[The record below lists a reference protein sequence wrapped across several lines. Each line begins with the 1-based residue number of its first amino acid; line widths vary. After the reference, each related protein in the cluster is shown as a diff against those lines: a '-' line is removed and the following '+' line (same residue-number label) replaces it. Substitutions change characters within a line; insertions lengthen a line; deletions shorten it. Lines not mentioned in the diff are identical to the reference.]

1 MKFLLNFLHPIL
13 GFYTWKNNIDYYDF
27 EHDFKKSGHVLIDKF
42 IQKAQGK
49 DKLLPLIREGILKI
63 DSSEINF
70 ETKQRK
76 VYDLEYGEFHYEF
89 LNALLVDDIFESI
102 AGILKGQL
110 HSLLIL
116 DVGAGSGE
124 LEGFLTNAGC
134 PHSSI
139 FCIDTSS
146 ASIERING
154 MRIRGYAGT
163 LSEANI
169 KDNSFDLTF
178 LSYFIE
184 YDVAQ
189 SDTFLNAVNVTRP
202 GGKIILEA
210 FLPAHIKFTT
220 NEKTVSRGLFLIDD
234 IDKIKKNFFMHAN
247 KLNKRCTLE
256 KISIGYRW
264 VYSHYGLC
272 KLPSV
277 FLTFTMIR

>member
-1 MKFLLNFLHPIL
+1 L
-13 GFYTWKNNIDYYDF
+13 YAWKNNIDYYYF
-27 EHDFKKSGHVLIDKF
+27 EHDFKKSGHVFMENF
-42 IQKAQGK
+42 IQKAQRK
-49 DKLLPLIREGILKI
+49 DKLLPLIREKILKI

-89 LNALLVDDIFESI
+89 LNALLVDSIFESI
-102 AGILKGQL
+102 VGIPKDQL
-110 HSLLIL
+110 HFLLVL

-124 LEGFLTNAGC
+124 LEGFLINAGC
-134 PHSSI
+134 SHSSI

-146 ASIERING
+146 ASIARLNTMG
-154 MRIRGYAGT
+154 IRGYTGT
-163 LSEANI
+163 LGEANI
-169 KDNSFDLTF
+169 ENNSFDLTF

-184 YDVAQ
+184 YDTAQ
-189 SDTFLNAVNVTRP
+189 SDTFLNAVNITNP

-210 FLPAHIKFTT
+210 FLPAHIRFTT
-220 NEKTVSRGLFLIDD
+220 NEKTISRGLFLIDD

-277 FLTFTMIR
+277 FLTFTI